1 MSALPRRPPARIALI
16 WGLVVALVIYGSS
29 GVLLQMLGPMHRHA
43 DTAQA
48 APGLLAQRFTELAT
62 AASQWHDRL
71 LSQALFVHER
81 ERFLPSPR
89 KAQLHEESPR
99 AHAHSH
105 GPFERHHHD
114 AADTSV
120 LSLDSAAADS
130 LSSASAL
137 GSASLPMCSPP
148 VLALPAAA
156 GVCADW
162 LRAPPPR
169 WRNAELALL
178 ERPPQA

>member
-1 MSALPRRPPARIALI
+1 MRALPRRPPARIALI
-16 WGLVVALVIYGSS
+16 WGLILALVIYGCS

-48 APGLLAQRFTELAT
+48 APSLLAQRFTDLTA

-81 ERFLPSPR
+81 ERFLPSARPP
-89 KAQLHEESPR
+89 AIYEPHGGT
-99 AHAHSH
+99 HAHSH

-120 LSLDSAAADS
+120 VSLDSAAADS

-137 GSASLPMCSPP
+137 GSATLPMCAPP
-148 VLALPAAA
+148 RLVVPAPDHCA
-156 GVCADW
+156 GHW
-162 LRAPPPR
+162 LRTPSSR
-169 WRNAELALL
+169 WRNAERTLL